1 MGTDGVGF
9 NPIPSFG
16 WDQDEY
22 GKEPNFV
29 YIYVT
34 SGVDGVGDIKERVSC
49 DFKKDSKAKLLFSQQ
64 WGAGTQ
70 IRTRW
75 SSSVEHK
82 RMSTINFRLASHHR
96 DRALYHAYA
105 KIDEKATSLP
115 DSVRVH
121 AKLFYK
127 RFTELKLTRGDV
139 RLGATANC
147 IIMACKLAGISR
159 TNAEVADMWGI
170 DVRHVTRTSELVR
183 QTLASDA
190 YRTAHT
196 NTTGTTYGAKPRE
209 LLARIWNRFDTTD
222 AITGRERRDAEF

>member
-1 MGTDGVGF
+1 
-9 NPIPSFG
+9 
-16 WDQDEY
+16 
-22 GKEPNFV
+22 
-29 YIYVT
+29 
-34 SGVDGVGDIKERVSC
+34 
-49 DFKKDSKAKLLFSQQ
+49 
-64 WGAGTQ
+64 
-70 IRTRW
+70 
-75 SSSVEHK
+75 
-82 RMSTINFRLASHHR
+82 MSTINFRLASHHR
-96 DRALYHAYA
+96 DRALYHAYV
-105 KIDEKATSLP
+105 KIDEKAASLP

-139 RLGATANC
+139 RLGVTANC

-196 NTTGTTYGAKPRE
+196 NTTGTTYGAKPRSFSRE
-209 LLARIWNRFDTTD
+209 FGTGSTAPTQSLDVSAETRSSYAPSSRAVARC
-222 AITGRERRDAEF
+222 RRAHRKPSPRRPS